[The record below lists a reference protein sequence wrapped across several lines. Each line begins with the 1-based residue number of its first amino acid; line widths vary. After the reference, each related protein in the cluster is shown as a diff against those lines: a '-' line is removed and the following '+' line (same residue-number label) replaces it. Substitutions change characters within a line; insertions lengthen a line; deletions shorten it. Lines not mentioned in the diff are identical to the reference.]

1 LHKHKGLVAPLG
13 SKEIACPQL
22 LVMHLGR
29 APEEAEETELAAAA
43 VTGAAATADPKE
55 ADETAGTLVTD
66 EAAVV
71 ARWLLIPLSCTSNTK
86 SALAGITGGDPAA
99 PYPQAAEIRRV
110 ARSPRDICGTP

>member
-1 LHKHKGLVAPLG
+1 MGLHKHKGLVAPLG

-22 LVMHLGR
+22 LVMHRGR
-29 APEEAEETELAAAA
+29 APEEAELAAAA
-43 VTGAAATADPKE
+43 TGAAAIADPKE
-55 ADETAGTLVTD
+55 ADETAGTLATD

-86 SALAGITGGDPAA
+86 SALAGITGGDPVA